1 MYNVYIIQY
10 KIFMVTDILQIEVEE
25 VKLLRD
31 RIAGK
36 VRDAIVQGKIKPG
49 ERLMEPEVAKL
60 LGVSRTP
67 LREAFL
73 QLESEGFMVVTP
85 RKGAVVSELSA
96 KDAED
101 TYVIKSSLEALAAK
115 LAVENIDKKVIDELI
130 AINLKMESITKS
142 KRHDYKLFLE
152 LNTKFHDI
160 LTESSRNDKLV
171 KYISL
176 LRKQTLRYNF
186 IYLSLLSHFEQSVEE
201 HKEIIAALER
211 KDVKTVEALVQNHSN
226 AAKEAICEFMRQ
238 KMLTNF

>member
-1 MYNVYIIQY
+1 
-10 KIFMVTDILQIEVEE
+10 MVTDILQIEVEE

-36 VRDAIVQGKIKPG
+36 IRDAIVLGKIKPG
-49 ERLMEPEVAKL
+49 ERLMEPEVAKM

-101 TYVIKSSLEALAAK
+101 TYIIKSSMEALAAK
-115 LAVENIDKKVIDELI
+115 ITVGNADKKLIDDLT
-130 AINLKMESITKS
+130 AINVKLENVTKS
-142 KRHDYKLFLE
+142 KKHDYKLFLE
-152 LNTKFHDI
+152 LNSKFHNV
-160 LTESSRNDKLV
+160 LCEASNNEKLI

-201 HKEIIAALER
+201 HKSIIEAIQYRDVIAVEI
-211 KDVKTVEALVQNHSN
+211 LVQNHSN
-226 AAKEAICEFMRQ
+226 AAKEAICAFMKQ
-238 KMLTNF
+238 NLVN